1 VFLKEAGNLDLGA
14 QSFQATGA
22 RQNGS
27 GVRKFIAAE
36 WLYRENNSAE
46 DAIDICHRLM
56 PPEFSAASSVA
67 RWMIYI
73 IQSRQDRAE
82 RPGVLKMHQLLKQDM
97 APQASQSGLLAPD
110 TTGMNFYRADPAL
123 TDLLRIHLPEKLFN
137 HIEPHLDRLGELAG
151 GRLDECARLADRHG
165 PVLHPRD
172 KFGRDVQS
180 IEYHPAYHELE
191 RAAFGEFGIHALS
204 IRKGIMGWPD
214 KYPVVAK
221 HAFTFLFNQTE
232 FGMGCPINVTDG
244 CAKLLANFGSEE
256 LKAKY
261 FDGLTQTDMSRLT
274 QGGQFMTEKE
284 GGSDV
289 GTLTTSAVQ
298 EGDHWRLYG
307 EKWFCSNADAKVVML
322 LARPEGAP
330 PGTRGVGLFL
340 MPRFLEDGSQNHYRI
355 VRLKDKLGTRSMAS
369 GEIKLEG
376 AIAYAV
382 GKLDRGFVQMA
393 EMVNSSRLSN
403 GVKSTALMRRAWH
416 DAMTVAKN
424 RVVFGSRILDLPL
437 GRRQL
442 LKIMLATEQALSMS
456 FLTADALDRAEAGSQ
471 DAAAL
476 LRILTPTLKFR
487 ATRDARKV
495 CGDAL
500 EMRGGI
506 GYIEE
511 FATARLLRDAHLGS
525 IWEGTGNIVAL
536 DALKRAVG
544 RHGAESALAA
554 DLHARLDDSAE
565 VPQAWRDKLRGL
577 ADRAVGFAREVAA
590 HSDNEAESRRA
601 TSLLYHVASAVQLAW
616 EAQRIHARR
625 GDARRLLLSRLVV
638 DQRVTPNDPFRL
650 AENKSQGAIAALLL
664 GDRPAGMAEVGELLR
679 GA

>member
-1 VFLKEAGNLDLGA
+1 MINIRGNEQG
-14 QSFQATGA
+14 
-22 RQNGS
+22 R
-27 GVRKFIAAE
+27 
-36 WLYRENNSAE
+36 
-46 DAIDICHRLM
+46 
-56 PPEFSAASSVA
+56 
-67 RWMIYI
+67 
-73 IQSRQDRAE
+73 
-82 RPGVLKMHQLLKQDM
+82 KMHPLMQNRTDM
-97 APQASQSGLLAPD
+97 PVNRPELLAPD

-123 TDLLRIHLPEKLFN
+123 QDLLRLHLPDALFR
-137 HIEPHLDRLGELAG
+137 HIEPHLDRLGGLAG
-151 GRLDECARLADRHG
+151 GRLDECARLADRHT
-165 PVLHPRD
+165 PVLHQRD
-172 KFGRDVQS
+172 KFGRDTQY
-180 IEYHPAYHELE
+180 IEYHPAYRELE
-191 RAAFGEFGIHALS
+191 NAAFGEFGIHALS

-244 CAKLLANFGSEE
+244 CAKLLNNFGSEA

-261 FDGLTQTDMSRLT
+261 LDGLTQTDMSKLT

-289 GTLTTSAVQ
+289 GTLTTTAVQ

-322 LARPEGAP
+322 LARPEGAG

-340 MPRFLEDGSQNHYRI
+340 MPRFLDDGSQNHYRI

-403 GVKSTALMRRAWH
+403 GVKSTALMRRAYH

-424 RVVFGSRILDLPL
+424 RVVFGQRIVDLPL
-437 GRRQL
+437 AQRQL
-442 LKIMLATEQALSMS
+442 MKIMLATEQALSMS

-525 IWEGTGNIVAL
+525 IWEGTGNIVAIDTL
-536 DALKRAVG
+536 TRAVG
-544 RHGAESALAA
+544 RHGADAALAA
-554 DLHARLDDSAE
+554 DLHARLDDSAN
-565 VPQAWRDKLRGL
+565 VPQAWRDRLRGL
-577 ADRAVGFAREVAA
+577 VDRAVGFAREVAA
-590 HSDNEAESRRA
+590 RSDNEGDARRA
-601 TSLLYHVASAVQLAW
+601 TSLLYHVASAVALAW
-616 EAQRIHARR
+616 EGGRIHEMR
-625 GDARRLLLSRLVV
+625 GDARRLLLSRTVI
-638 DQRVTPNDPFRL
+638 DHRVSPGDPFQLSETATQR
-650 AENKSQGAIAALLL
+650 KITGHLL
-664 GDRPAGMAEVGELLR
+664 GERDVGMAEVGELL
-679 GA
+679 GVA

>member
-1 VFLKEAGNLDLGA
+1 MQAGP
-14 QSFQATGA
+14 
-22 RQNGS
+22 QN
-27 GVRKFIAAE
+27 RMTNF
-36 WLYRENNSAE
+36 
-46 DAIDICHRLM
+46 DHR
-56 PPEFSAASSVA
+56 P
-67 RWMIYI
+67 
-73 IQSRQDRAE
+73 D
-82 RPGVLKMHQLLKQDM
+82 
-97 APQASQSGLLAPD
+97 LLAPD
-110 TTGMNFYRADPAL
+110 TTGMNFFRADPTLA
-123 TDLLRIHLPEKLFN
+123 DLLRIHLPEALFR
-137 HIEPHLDRLGELAG
+137 HIEPHLDRLGHLAG
-151 GRLDECARLADRHG
+151 GHLDECARLADRHV
-165 PVLHPRD
+165 PVLHQRD
-172 KFGRDVQS
+172 RFGRDLQW
-180 IEYHPAYHELE
+180 IEYHPAYRELE
-191 RAAFGEFGIHALS
+191 RGAFGEFGIHAMSL
-204 IRKGIMGWPD
+204 RKGIMGWPE

-221 HAFTFLFNQTE
+221 HAFTFLFNQAE
-232 FGMGCPINVTDG
+232 FGLGCPINVTDG
-244 CAKLLANFGSEE
+244 CAKLLANFGSEA
-256 LKAKY
+256 LKEKY
-261 FDGLTQTDMSRLT
+261 LDGLTQTDMNKLT

-289 GTLTTSAVQ
+289 GTLTTTAVE

-322 LARPEGAP
+322 LARPQGAG

-340 MPRFLEDGSQNHYRI
+340 MPRTLDDGSPNHYRI

-424 RVVFGSRILDLPL
+424 RVVFGSRIIDLPL
-437 GRRQL
+437 ARRQL
-442 LKIMLATEQALSMS
+442 MKIMLATEQALSMS
-456 FLTADALDRAEAGSQ
+456 FVTADALDRAEAGSQ

-544 RHGAESALAA
+544 RHGADAALSA
-554 DLHARLDDSAE
+554 DLHARLDDSVGVA
-565 VPQAWRDKLRGL
+565 QASRARLRGL
-577 ADRAVGFAREVAA
+577 TARAVGFARDVAGRT
-590 HSDNEAESRRA
+590 DNEAEARRA
-601 TSLLYHVASAVQLAW
+601 TSLLYHVASAVALAW
-616 EAQRIHARR
+616 EGGRVHEMR
-625 GDARRLLLSRLVV
+625 GDARRLLLSRMVI
-638 DQRVTPNDPFRL
+638 DHRVSANDPFRL
-650 AENKSQGAIAALLL
+650 TENPPQRAITGHLL
-664 GDRPAGMAEVGELLR
+664 GERAVGLAEVGELLV
-679 GA
+679 AA

>member
-1 VFLKEAGNLDLGA
+1 
-14 QSFQATGA
+14 
-22 RQNGS
+22 
-27 GVRKFIAAE
+27 
-36 WLYRENNSAE
+36 
-46 DAIDICHRLM
+46 
-56 PPEFSAASSVA
+56 
-67 RWMIYI
+67 
-73 IQSRQDRAE
+73 
-82 RPGVLKMHQLLKQDM
+82 MHQLPTHDVAAK
-97 APQASQSGLLAPD
+97 ASQPGLLAPD

-123 TDLLRIHLPEKLFN
+123 TDLLRIHLSDALFR
-137 HIEPHLDRLGELAG
+137 HIEPHLDRLGRLAG
-151 GRLDECARLADRHG
+151 GHLDECARLADRHV
-165 PVLHPRD
+165 PVLHQRD
-172 KFGRDVQS
+172 RFGRDRQW
-180 IEYHPAYHELE
+180 IEYHPAYRELE
-191 RAAFGEFGIHALS
+191 RAAFGEFGIHAMS
-204 IRKGIMGWPD
+204 IRNGILGWPD

-221 HAFTFLFNQTE
+221 HAFTFLFNQAE
-232 FGMGCPINVTDG
+232 FGLGCPINVTDG
-244 CAKLLANFGSEE
+244 CAKLLANFGSAA
-256 LKAKY
+256 LKEKY
-261 FDGLTQTDMSRLT
+261 LDGLTQTDMDRLT

-289 GTLTTSAVQ
+289 GTLTTTAVQ
-298 EGDHWRLYG
+298 EGEHWRLHG
-307 EKWFCSNADAKVVML
+307 EKWFCSNADARIVML
-322 LARPEGAP
+322 LARPQGAES
-330 PGTRGVGLFL
+330 GTRGVGLFL
-340 MPRFLEDGSQNHYRI
+340 MPRYLDDGSQNHYRI

-382 GKLDRGFVQMA
+382 GRLDRGFVQMA

-403 GVKSTALMRRAWH
+403 GVKSTALMRRAYH
-416 DAMTVAKN
+416 DAMTVATN
-424 RVVFGSRILDLPL
+424 RVVFGSRIIDLPL

-442 LKIMLATEQALSMS
+442 LKIMVATEQALSMS

-554 DLHARLDDSAE
+554 DLHARLDDSAS
-565 VPQAWRDKLRGL
+565 VPQAWRDRLRGL
-577 ADRAVGFAREVAA
+577 VDRAVGFAREVAA
-590 HSDNEAESRRA
+590 RPESEAEARRA
-601 TSLLYHVASAVQLAW
+601 TSLLYHVASAVALAW
-616 EAQRIHARR
+616 EGARIHEMR
-625 GDARRLLLSRLVV
+625 GDARRLLLSRLVL
-638 DQRVTPNDPFRL
+638 DHRLASGDPFRF
-650 AENKSQGAIAALLL
+650 AENAAQNTIAGHLL
-664 GDRPAGMAEVGELLR
+664 GDRAVGMVEVGELLS
-679 GA
+679 AA

>member
-1 VFLKEAGNLDLGA
+1 MIHSPGR
-14 QSFQATGA
+14 TG
-22 RQNGS
+22 R
-27 GVRKFIAAE
+27 ID
-36 WLYRENNSAE
+36 RELE
-46 DAIDICHRLM
+46 M
-56 PPEFSAASSVA
+56 QP
-67 RWMIYI
+67 
-73 IQSRQDRAE
+73 
-82 RPGVLKMHQLLKQDM
+82 LKQDRS
-97 APQASQSGLLAPD
+97 ASAGRPGLLAPD
-110 TTGMNFYRADPAL
+110 TSGMNFYRADPAL
-123 TDLLRIHLPEKLFN
+123 TDLLRLHLPDALFR

-151 GRLDECARLADRHG
+151 GHLDECARLADRHP
-165 PVLHPRD
+165 PVLHQRD
-172 KFGRDVQS
+172 RFGSDAQH
-180 IEYHPAYHELE
+180 IEYHPAYRELE
-191 RAAFGEFGIHALS
+191 NAAFGQFGIHAMS
-204 IRKGIMGWPD
+204 VRKGILGWPD

-221 HAFTFLFNQTE
+221 HAFTFLFNQAE
-232 FGMGCPINVTDG
+232 FGLGCPINVTDG
-244 CAKLLANFGSEE
+244 CAKLLNNFGSEA
-256 LKAKY
+256 LKARY
-261 FDGLTQTDMSRLT
+261 LDGLTQTDMSKLT

-289 GTLTTSAVQ
+289 GTLTSTAVQ

-307 EKWFCSNADAKVVML
+307 EKWFCSNADAEVVML
-322 LARPEGAP
+322 LARPDGAG

-340 MPRFLEDGSQNHYRI
+340 MPRRLEDGSQNHYRI

-403 GVKSTALMRRAWH
+403 GVKSTALMRRAHH

-424 RVVFGSRILDLPL
+424 RVVFGQRIIDLPL
-437 GRRQL
+437 ARRQL
-442 LKIMLATEQALSMS
+442 MKIGLATEQALSMS

-525 IWEGTGNIVAL
+525 IWEGTGNIVAI

-544 RHGAESALAA
+544 RHGADSALAA
-554 DLHARLDDSAE
+554 DLHARLDDSAN
-565 VPQAWRDKLRGL
+565 VPQAWRDRLRGL
-577 ADRAVGFAREVAA
+577 SDRAIGFTREVAGR
-590 HSDNEAESRRA
+590 SDNEAEARRA
-601 TSLLYHVASAVQLAW
+601 TSLLYHVASAVALTW
-616 EAQRIHARR
+616 EGGRIHDMR
-625 GDARRLLLSRLVV
+625 GDARRLLLSRMVV
-638 DQRVTPNDPFRL
+638 DHRIATGDPFRL
-650 AENKSQGAIAALLL
+650 TENAAQRAITGHLL
-664 GDRPAGMAEVGELLR
+664 GERDVGMTEVGELLS
-679 GA
+679 AP

>member
-1 VFLKEAGNLDLGA
+1 M
-14 QSFQATGA
+14 QP
-22 RQNGS
+22 RM
-27 GVRKFIAAE
+27 
-36 WLYRENNSAE
+36 
-46 DAIDICHRLM
+46 H
-56 PPEFSAASSVA
+56 
-67 RWMIYI
+67 
-73 IQSRQDRAE
+73 DRA
-82 RPGVLKMHQLLKQDM
+82 K
-97 APQASQSGLLAPD
+97 APANQPGLLAPD

-123 TDLLRIHLPEKLFN
+123 TDLLRLHLPDALFH

-151 GRLDECARLADRHG
+151 GYLDECARLADRHT
-165 PVLHPRD
+165 PVLHQRD
-172 KFGRDVQS
+172 KFGRDTQY
-180 IEYHPAYHELE
+180 IEYHPAYRELE
-191 RAAFGEFGIHALS
+191 KAAFGEFGIHALS

-244 CAKLLANFGSEE
+244 CAKLLNNFGSDA

-261 FDGLTQTDMSRLT
+261 LDGLTQTDMSKLT

-289 GTLTTSAVQ
+289 GTLTTTAVQ
-298 EGDHWRLYG
+298 DGDHWRLTG

-322 LARPEGAP
+322 LARPEGAG

-340 MPRFLEDGSQNHYRI
+340 MPRYLDDGSQNRCRI

-376 AIAYAV
+376 AIAHAV

-403 GVKSTALMRRAWH
+403 GVKSTALMRRAHH
-416 DAMTVAKN
+416 DAMTVARN
-424 RVVFGSRILDLPL
+424 RVVFGQRIIDLPL
-437 GRRQL
+437 ARRQL
-442 LKIMLATEQALSMS
+442 MKIMLATEQALSMS

-495 CGDAL
+495 CGDAM

-511 FATARLLRDAHLGS
+511 FVNPRLLRDAHLGS
-525 IWEGTGNIVAL
+525 IWEGTSNIVAL
-536 DALKRAVG
+536 DAMNRAVG
-544 RHGAESALAA
+544 RHGADNALAA
-554 DLHARLDDSAE
+554 DLHARLDDSGN
-565 VPQAWRDKLRGL
+565 VPQAWRDRLRGL
-577 ADRAVGFAREVAA
+577 VDRAIHFAREVAGRA
-590 HSDNEAESRRA
+590 ENEAEARRA
-601 TSLLYHVASAVQLAW
+601 TSLLYHVASAVSLTW
-616 EAQRIHARR
+616 ESARIHAMR
-625 GDARRLLLSRLVV
+625 GDARRLLLAKLVV
-638 DQRVTPNDPFRL
+638 AHRLTPSDPFRL
-650 AENKSQGAIAALLL
+650 AENRTDDAL
-664 GDRPAGMAEVGELLR
+664 A
-679 GA
+679 

>member
-1 VFLKEAGNLDLGA
+1 MTIP
-14 QSFQATGA
+14 QSELLLHGDHASLTICAFMAIGDW
-22 RQNGS
+22 S
-27 GVRKFIAAE
+27 M
-36 WLYRENNSAE
+36 
-46 DAIDICHRLM
+46 IDII
-56 PPEFSAASSVA
+56 PSGK
-67 RWMIYI
+67 
-73 IQSRQDRAE
+73 RQIGAE
-82 RPGVLKMHQLLKQDM
+82 CPQLAVTKRTIMHQPATAQPKDIAV
-97 APQASQSGLLAPD
+97 APAGLLAPD

-123 TDLLRIHLPEKLFN
+123 ADLLRIHLPENLFR

-151 GRLDECARLADRHG
+151 GHLDECARLADRHT
-165 PVLHPRD
+165 PVLHQRD
-172 KFGRDVQS
+172 KFGRDVQW
-180 IEYHPAYHELE
+180 IEYHPAYRELE
-191 RAAFGEFGIHALS
+191 NAAFGEFGIHALS

-244 CAKLLANFGSEE
+244 CAKLLSNFGSEA

-261 FDGLTQTDMSRLT
+261 LDGLTSTDMSKLT

-289 GTLTTSAVQ
+289 GTLTTRAVQ

-322 LARPEGAP
+322 LARPEGAG

-340 MPRFLEDGSQNHYRI
+340 MPRFLDDGAQNHYRI

-403 GVKSTALMRRAWH
+403 GVKSTALMRRAYH
-416 DAMTVAKN
+416 DAMTVATN
-424 RVVFGSRILDLPL
+424 RVVFGNRIIDLPL
-437 GRRQL
+437 GRRQM
-442 LKIMLATEQALSMS
+442 LKIMLPVEQALSMS

-525 IWEGTGNIVAL
+525 VWEGTGNIVAI
-536 DALKRAVG
+536 DALRRAVG

-554 DLHARLDDSAE
+554 DLHVRLDDSAS
-565 VPQAWRDKLRGL
+565 VPQAWRDQLRGL
-577 ADRAVGFAREVAA
+577 TDRAVGFAREVAA
-590 HSDNEAESRRA
+590 RSENEADARRA
-601 TSLLYHVASAVQLAW
+601 TSVLYHVASAVALAW
-616 EAQRIHARR
+616 EGHRIHEMH

-638 DQRVTPNDPFRL
+638 DHRVSPSDPFRL
-650 AENKSQGAIAALLL
+650 AENPAQAKIAALLL
-664 GDRPAGMAEVGELLR
+664 GDRAAGMSEVGELVL
-679 GA
+679 AA